1 MESLDAKNNKNNASI
16 EDEVQKLFK
25 KKNGKI
31 SNLDFIKLKQ
41 KFNDDE
47 EFVSKVQN
55 AYLEKYNMIRKK
67 AKKFANLIKEK
78 YGNSSY
84 PFHILLERAKMFKQ
98 KHNLTDEEFYEFQ
111 RCYEEILT
119 GNKSNE
125 VIVPNTNLMKVLG
138 NINITDINTTS
149 LKVNNEDYKY
159 LQEILKLYAAKKV
172 LHSQIAIQSLTYNDL
187 DPLALVGTIN
197 RSLGQNATD
206 HIHPVI
212 AALFLPKIEILENHF
227 LHSNI
232 AGIIKSRY
240 NNEPLSSKA
249 DYQLL
254 HDLINDPNDII
265 CDNQSIMLDLLNRVR
280 VQNTLWDCVLNLRN
294 GYYYGPSYREFIQN
308 VDICKLN
315 KYDNPDLI
323 YGRYDGTIIKR
334 LLSAFSFRPTIVAT
348 TSVFNTFSTN
358 PYQYNIKPVV
368 TSVHMINIRVTPTI
382 NNSDPIELT
391 DALEQHQLFRENNTI
406 VPKHTN
412 IIYSRG
418 VLFFFVDRRSN
429 VIKFNDYR
437 LLNLPKL
444 PIAVSGLERI
454 NTRPVNYR
462 DVIHIRNDI
471 YKLRSVVVAEL
482 SNTTEESSLVIGS
495 STILIKPTDINNNI
509 ARTEYYIYNP
519 MNVNI
524 PELNPNIPNST
535 IKYGFVNNAIREYT
549 KELDCEK
556 FIFDFASTKGIIFMY
571 QLVNDNKTVT
581 EILY

>member
-1 MESLDAKNNKNNASI
+1 MESLDSKKYKNNASI

-41 KFNDDE
+41 KFNDDD

-84 PFHILLERAKMFKQ
+84 PFHILLEKAKLFKQ
-98 KHNLTDEEFYEFQ
+98 KHNLSDEEFYEFQ

-119 GNKSNE
+119 GTKSSE
-125 VIVPNTNLMKVLG
+125 IIVPNTNLMKVLG
-138 NINITDINTTS
+138 NINIADINTHS
-149 LKVNNEDYKY
+149 LKVSNEDYKY
-159 LQEILKLYAAKKV
+159 LQEILKIYGANKV
-172 LHSQIAIQSLTYNDL
+172 LHSQISIQSLTYKDL
-187 DPLALVGTIN
+187 DPLSLIGTIN
-197 RSLGQNATD
+197 RQIGQNATD

-212 AALFLPKIEILENHF
+212 IALFLPKIEILDTHF

-254 HDLINDPNDII
+254 HDLTNDPNDII

-280 VQNTLWDCVLNLRN
+280 VQTTLWKCVLNSRN
-294 GYYYGPSYREFIQN
+294 GYFYGPEFREFIHS
-308 VDICKLN
+308 VDVCKLN

-334 LLSAFSFRPTIVAT
+334 LLSVFSFRPTIVAT
-348 TSVFNTFSTN
+348 TSILNTFSTN

-368 TSVHMINIRVTPTI
+368 TAVHMINIRVTPTL
-382 NNSDPIELT
+382 NNDDPIELM
-391 DALEQHQLFRENNTI
+391 DALEQHQLFRENNNI

-429 VIKFNDYR
+429 IIKFNDYR

-454 NTRPVNYR
+454 NTRPVNYK
-462 DVIHIRNDI
+462 DIIPLRNDI

-482 SNTTEESSLVIGS
+482 SNTTDEANLVIGS
-495 STILIKPTDINNNI
+495 STILIKPTDLSDNI
-509 ARTEYYIYNP
+509 TRTEYYIYNP

-524 PELNPNIPNST
+524 PEQDR
-535 IKYGFVNNAIREYT
+535 VNNTYKYINSPIREYT

-556 FIFDFASTKGIIFMY
+556 MIFDYASKQGIIFMY
-571 QLVNDNKTVT
+571 ELIDNKKSVT

>member
-1 MESLDAKNNKNNASI
+1 MESLDAKKNKNNSSI

-47 EFVSKVQN
+47 EFVSKVQT
-55 AYLEKYNMIRKK
+55 AYLDKYNMIRKK

-84 PFHILLERAKMFKQ
+84 PFHILLDKAKLFKE
-98 KHNLTDEEFYEFQ
+98 KHHLTDEEFFEFQ

-119 GNKSNE
+119 GSKTSE
-125 VIVPNTNLMKVLG
+125 VFVPNTNLMKVLG
-138 NINITDINTTS
+138 NINIADIHTTS

-159 LQEILKLYAAKKV
+159 LQEILKIYSATKV
-172 LHSQIAIQSLTYNDL
+172 LHSQISVQALTYNDL
-187 DPLALVGTIN
+187 DPLSLTGYLN
-197 RSLGQNATD
+197 RDLGHNAID

-212 AALFLPKIEILENHF
+212 VALFSPKIEILETHF
-227 LHSNI
+227 LYSNI
-232 AGIIKSRY
+232 AGIIKARY

-254 HDLINDPNDII
+254 YDLINDPNDII

-280 VQNTLWDCVLNLRN
+280 VQNSLWNCVLNLRN
-294 GYYYGPSYREFIQN
+294 GYFYGPSFRDFIYS

-334 LLSAFSFRPTIVAT
+334 LLSVFSFRPTIVT
-348 TSVFNTFSTN
+348 TTPILNTFSTN

-368 TSVHMINIRVTPTI
+368 TSVHMINIRVTPSLT
-382 NNSDPIELT
+382 NNDAIELS
-391 DALEQHQLFRENNTI
+391 DALEQHQLFRENNVI

-429 VIKFNDYR
+429 IIKFNDYR

-444 PIAVSGLERI
+444 PIAISGFERI
-454 NTRPVNYR
+454 NTRPVNYK
-462 DVIHIRNDI
+462 DIIPLRNDI

-482 SNTTEESSLVIGS
+482 SKTTDESSLVIGS
-495 STILIKPTDINNNI
+495 STILINPTDIANNI
-509 ARTEYYIYNP
+509 SRTEYYIYNP
-519 MNVNI
+519 MDVNVPKKNRLDNEYSFI
-524 PELNPNIPNST
+524 ST
-535 IKYGFVNNAIREYT
+535 PIREFT
-549 KELDCEK
+549 KEIDCEK
-556 FIFDFASTKGIIFMY
+556 HIFDLASQQGIIFMY
-571 QLVNDNKTVT
+571 QLEENNKQVT

>member
-1 MESLDAKNNKNNASI
+1 MESLDAKKYKNNASI

-47 EFVSKVQN
+47 DFVSKVQN

-84 PFHILLERAKMFKQ
+84 PFHILLEKAKLFKQ
-98 KHNLTDEEFYEFQ
+98 KHNLSDEEFYEFQ
-111 RCYEEILT
+111 RCYEEILS
-119 GNKSNE
+119 GSKSSE
-125 VIVPNTNLMKVLG
+125 IMVPNTNLMKVLG
-138 NINITDINTTS
+138 NINIADINTTS
-149 LKVNNEDYKY
+149 LKVSNEDYKY
-159 LQEILKLYAAKKV
+159 LQEILKLFGANKV
-172 LHSQIAIQSLTYNDL
+172 LHSQVSVQSLTYTDL
-187 DPLALVGTIN
+187 DPLSLIGKIN
-197 RSLGQNATD
+197 KSIGQNAIE

-212 AALFLPKIEILENHF
+212 IGLFLPKIEILDSNF

-265 CDNQSIMLDLLNRVR
+265 CDNQSIMLDLLNRVK
-280 VQNTLWDCVLNLRN
+280 VQINLWKCVLNLRN
-294 GYYYGPSYREFIQN
+294 GYFYGPEFREFIHS
-308 VDICKLN
+308 VDICKIN

-334 LLSAFSFRPTIVAT
+334 LLSVFSFRPTIVAT
-348 TSVFNTFSTN
+348 SSILNTFSTN
-358 PYQYNIKPVV
+358 PYQYNIRPVV
-368 TSVHMINIRVTPTI
+368 TAVHMINIRVTPTI
-382 NNSDPIELT
+382 NNNEPIELI
-391 DALEQHQLFRENNTI
+391 DALEQHQLFRENNMI

-429 VIKFNDYR
+429 IIKFNDYR

-454 NTRPVNYR
+454 NTRPVNYQET
-462 DVIHIRNDI
+462 ITLRNDK
-471 YKLRSVVVAEL
+471 YVLRSVVYAEL
-482 SNTTEESSLVIGS
+482 SKTTDESNLVIGS
-495 STILIKPTDINNNI
+495 STILIKPIDINNNI
-509 ARTEYYIYNP
+509 NTNEYYIYNP
-519 MNVNI
+519 MSVND
-524 PELNPNIPNST
+524 PFKNPVLNTYTFLEQP
-535 IKYGFVNNAIREYT
+535 IREYT
-549 KELDCEK
+549 KDPDCEK
-556 FIFDFASTKGIIFMY
+556 LIYDYASQQGIIFMY
-571 QLVNDNKTVT
+571 ELINDNKTSV